1 MVPKCSRDEQDWLR
15 EGSWLE
21 VVSPPGTGAASGKEP
36 TCRRCQRFGSPW
48 CQEDTSLVAQRIK
61 SLPAMRETRVRSLGW
76 ESLPGGGLGNPL
88 QYSSLESPIDRGAWR
103 AIVHGFAGLDKSR
116 TGWGCESLDFTGEKN
131 FLD

>member
-21 VVSPPGTGAASGKEP
+21 VVSPPGTGATSGKEP

-103 AIVHGFAGLDKSR
+103 AI
-116 TGWGCESLDFTGEKN
+116 
-131 FLD
+131 